1 MFSSALA
8 LAALLAAAPGDL
20 YRCTDASGTVSYQDK
35 PCPAGSATRFKGRTD
50 AGNRELREMRQWL
63 EQFRVRQRPVAGGAH
78 APRSA
83 QRAPGTIRSP
93 DMQSLSPAAERR
105 LAACSERFLA
115 CADGDAARMDACV
128 ARVTR
133 CAASGTACCP
143 AECIMRYQRL
153 RQRGSAVAAAVQ
165 GALLDHRLPSCADTP
180 PR

>member
-1 MFSSALA
+1 MFAAALA
-8 LAALLAAAPGDL
+8 LATLLAAAPGDL

-35 PCPAGSATRFKGRTD
+35 PCPAGSTTRFKGRTD
-50 AGNRELREMRQWL
+50 GGSKELREMRQWL
-63 EQFRVRQRPVAGGAH
+63 EQFRDRPRAVTGAPPARKETPASTSGSTAGA
-78 APRSA
+78 AP
-83 QRAPGTIRSP
+83 
-93 DMQSLSPAAERR
+93 LSPATERR

-143 AECIMRYQRL
+143 DECITRYQRL
-153 RQRGSAVAAAVQ
+153 RQRGDPLAAAVR
-165 GALLDHRLPSCADTP
+165 GALLDSSLPSCAETP